1 MSDPTSTPHSVS
13 LKRPP
18 PGAWVLGWYAS
29 LFRELFRPEQGGRA
43 WTMNKGWWSRVPLVI
58 TLLVFLWG
66 LRRAASHSFVH
77 ADHLSFLLGA
87 VVWLT
92 VAMWVASAGRN
103 AALLGSLRG
112 LSVAKAATFLF
123 ATALLITLAR
133 FDYIDPCWTP
143 VLLAALHAT
152 AAAGRFRAPFVAFP
166 VAGLL
171 IVLGLPAIHEN
182 VQRSIVNHFHRL
194 YYHRDTYNNTT
205 WMGVPVQKCPL
216 DLWIFQEI
224 VHETRPDV
232 IVEAGTYKGGSA
244 FFLASIL
251 DAVGHGQVVSIDI
264 VEHEERPDHPR
275 VHYLL
280 GSSTSEEIVDQVKLF
295 IREGDTVMVALDSD
309 HRRDH
314 VLDELRIYS
323 ELVTVGSYLI
333 VEDTHFNGNPILPG
347 WGPGP
352 NEALQ
357 AFLAEDDR
365 FVADQSREKLLL
377 SFNRGGYLLR
387 KQ

>member
-1 MSDPTSTPHSVS
+1 MD
-13 LKRPP
+13 
-18 PGAWVLGWYAS
+18 
-29 LFRELFRPEQGGRA
+29 RE
-43 WTMNKGWWSRVPLVI
+43 GWWRRAPLVVA
-58 TLLVFLWG
+58 LLAFLWG
-66 LRRAASHSFVH
+66 LERAASHSFVH

-87 VVWLT
+87 AVWLT
-92 VAMWVASAGRN
+92 VAIWAASARRTAGLVGR
-103 AALLGSLRG
+103 LRG
-112 LSVAKAATFLF
+112 LTVAKAAVLLV
-123 ATALLITLAR
+123 ATALPIALAR

-143 VLLAALHAT
+143 VLLATFHAT
-152 AAAGRFRAPFVAFP
+152 AAAGRFRAPLLALP
-166 VAGLL
+166 VVGVLL
-171 IVLGLPAIHEN
+171 TVGIPTIHES

-194 YYHRDTYNNTT
+194 YYHFGTYNNTT

-224 VHETRPDV
+224 VQEVRPDV

-264 VEHEERPDHPR
+264 VEQKARPDHPR

-280 GSSTSEEIVDQVKLF
+280 GSSTSEEIVKQVKSF
-295 IREGDTVMVALDSD
+295 IREGNTVMVALDSD

-314 VLDELRIYS
+314 VLAELRIYS
-323 ELVTVGSYLI
+323 ELVTAGSYLI
-333 VEDTHFNGNPILPG
+333 VEDTHFNGNPILPD

-365 FVADQSREKLLL
+365 FVVDTSREKLLM
-377 SFNRGGYLLR
+377 SFNRGGYLR
-387 KQ
+387 KKP